1 MPSPYTHAK
10 AQRPGSE
17 ALLGWLREVLS
28 DEQIAEAIGL
38 ALDEV
43 AKLRTEGQR

>member
-1 MPSPYTHAK
+1 
-10 AQRPGSE
+10 
-17 ALLGWLREVLS
+17 LGWLREVLS

-43 AKLRTEGQR
+43 VKLRTEGKR